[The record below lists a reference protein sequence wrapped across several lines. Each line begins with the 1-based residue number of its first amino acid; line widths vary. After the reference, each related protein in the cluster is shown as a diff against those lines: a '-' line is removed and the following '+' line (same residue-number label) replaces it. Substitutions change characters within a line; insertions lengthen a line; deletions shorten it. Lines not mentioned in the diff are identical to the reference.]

1 MNPKR
6 TILVA
11 DDDADDR
18 KMINDAL
25 SALLDNFEIVNVQNG
40 LEVMDYLFKRGRF
53 LNVKSPP
60 DLIFLDLNMPL
71 LDGFEVLKGIR
82 IQQVL
87 SSIPVHVITVSRNPE
102 DETKARKLGA
112 TGFHSKGYKMEN
124 LVETVRKIIS
134 GHQPLSGLEHML

>member
-25 SALLDNFEIVNVQNG
+25 SALLENFEIVNVQNG

-53 LNVKSPP
+53 ADVKTPP

-87 SSIPVHVITVSRNPE
+87 TSVPVHVITVSRNPE
-102 DETKARKLGA
+102 DEKKARKLGA
-112 TGFHSKGYKMEN
+112 TGFHSKGHKADS
-124 LVETVRKIIS
+124 LRETVKKIMS
-134 GHQPLSGLEHML
+134 GHQPLSGLEQML